1 MIVLHLLLPT
11 IALGVRQTQPE
22 ELLSD
27 VDRDLM
33 QNLNMISLCSESVT
47 S

>member
-1 MIVLHLLLPT
+1 MTILHLLVPT
-11 IALGVRQTQPE
+11 LVLGVRQTRPE

-27 VDRDLM
+27 VDCDLM
-33 QNLNMISLCSESVT
+33 SYLNMTSLCSESVM